1 MQKKESNYELK
12 DHQLFAA
19 SSSLWKTLQNEN
31 EISSNKKKL
40 SRKISMIVS
49 LLSVFRFLQR
59 LKLKY
64 RLKNSALKDEAPIFV
79 IGHWRSGTTH
89 LHYLLSQD
97 KRFIHLGAF
106 QGFFFN
112 MAFTTKW
119 FFKPI
124 LKRLMPTTRPQDNVK
139 IDVDAPTED
148 EHALV
153 NITRMSGMQAFF
165 FPKNKS
171 YFNKFNC
178 FDGISSVE
186 LKEWKAIYSNMLKQ
200 IELFNQQDGKLLLK
214 NPHNTARIKVL
225 SEIYPKAKFVYIHRN
240 PYDVYNSTLT
250 LYDKAVRSQF
260 LQDFSDK
267 ELTELI
273 IYNYEKMISG
283 YIKHRET
290 LPKDMLV
297 EIAYKDLVLNPLGE
311 LERVYNKLDLGEF
324 KTVKPNL
331 ENYITSLGKYKV
343 NPSKPIDSVIE
354 QKIIERWGFAFEE
367 WGYTK

>member
-124 LKRLMPTTRPQDNVK
+124 LKRLMPTNETSRQCQNRCRCRQQK
-139 IDVDAPTED
+139 MST
-148 EHALV
+148 HWS

-186 LKEWKAIYSNMLKQ
+186 LKEWKAIYSNNAKA
-200 IELFNQQDGKLLLK
+200 EL
-214 NPHNTARIKVL
+214 
-225 SEIYPKAKFVYIHRN
+225 
-240 PYDVYNSTLT
+240 
-250 LYDKAVRSQF
+250 
-260 LQDFSDK
+260 
-267 ELTELI
+267 
-273 IYNYEKMISG
+273 NYSINKMESF
-283 YIKHRET
+283 Y
-290 LPKDMLV
+290 
-297 EIAYKDLVLNPLGE
+297 
-311 LERVYNKLDLGEF
+311 
-324 KTVKPNL
+324 
-331 ENYITSLGKYKV
+331 
-343 NPSKPIDSVIE
+343 
-354 QKIIERWGFAFEE
+354 
-367 WGYTK
+367 